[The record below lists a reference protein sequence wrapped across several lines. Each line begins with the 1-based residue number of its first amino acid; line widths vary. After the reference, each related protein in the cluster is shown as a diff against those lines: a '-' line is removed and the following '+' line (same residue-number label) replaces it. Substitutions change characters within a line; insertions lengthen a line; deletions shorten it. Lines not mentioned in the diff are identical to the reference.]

1 MAQTPT
7 TATTSRVREVTAGF
21 SKSHDVDTYFADDAE
36 NDVLPLGQHY
46 QGKEQ
51 IKGLFQVFYR
61 DAFSPA
67 RAEIQNV
74 IADAENRIGVLEFTF
89 KGKHV
94 GPQLGFPATNRRS
107 SCRWSPS
114 TTSTAIGSARLGFTS
129 TQGLSCVSSACSR
142 GAAGM
147 TSGWQSLN
155 EGEYTPGQA
164 RCLAGAFSVAGDP

>member
-1 MAQTPT
+1 MSLIRFARGQFAFSLIQRRGGESMAQIPT

-21 SKSHDVDTYFADDAE
+21 SKSHNVDAYFADDAE
-36 NDVLPLGQHY
+36 YDVLPLGQHY

-74 IADAENRIGVLEFTF
+74 IADAETRIGVLEFTF

-94 GPQLGFPATNRRS
+94 GAQLGFPATNKEVELPMVAVYHVDGDRIRK
-107 SCRWSPS
+107 
-114 TTSTAIGSARLGFTS
+114 ARLYFD
-129 TQGLSCVSSACSR
+129 
-142 GAAGM
+142 AAAFMRQLGM
-147 TSGWQSLN
+147 
-155 EGEYTPGQA
+155 
-164 RCLAGAFSVAGDP
+164 

>member
-7 TATTSRVREVTAGF
+7 TATTSRVRVVTAGF

-36 NDVLPLGQHY
+36 YDVLPLGQHY

-67 RAEIQNV
+67 HAEIQNV
-74 IADAENRIGVLEFTF
+74 IADGENRIGVLEFTF

-94 GPQLGFPATNRRS
+94 GPQLGFPATNKEVEL
-107 SCRWSPS
+107 PMV
-114 TTSTAIGSARLGFTS
+114 AIYHVDGDRIRKARLYFD
-129 TQGLSCVSSACSR
+129 
-142 GAAGM
+142 AAAFMRQLGM
-147 TSGWQSLN
+147 
-155 EGEYTPGQA
+155 
-164 RCLAGAFSVAGDP
+164 

>member
-7 TATTSRVREVTAGF
+7 AATTSRVREVTAGF
-21 SKSHDVDTYFADDAE
+21 SKSHDVGTYFADDAE
-36 NDVLPLGQHY
+36 YDVLPLGQHY

-94 GPQLGFPATNRRS
+94 GPQLGFPATNKEVELPMVAVYHVDGDRIRK
-107 SCRWSPS
+107 
-114 TTSTAIGSARLGFTS
+114 ARLYFD
-129 TQGLSCVSSACSR
+129 
-142 GAAGM
+142 AAAFMRQLGM
-147 TSGWQSLN
+147 
-155 EGEYTPGQA
+155 
-164 RCLAGAFSVAGDP
+164 

>member
-36 NDVLPLGQHY
+36 YDVLPLGQHY

-67 RAEIQNV
+67 HAEIQNV
-74 IADAENRIGVLEFTF
+74 IADGENRIGVLEFTF

-94 GPQLGFPATNRRS
+94 GPQLGFPATNKEVEL
-107 SCRWSPS
+107 PMV
-114 TTSTAIGSARLGFTS
+114 AIYHVDGDRIRKARLYFD
-129 TQGLSCVSSACSR
+129 
-142 GAAGM
+142 AAAFMRQLGM
-147 TSGWQSLN
+147 
-155 EGEYTPGQA
+155 
-164 RCLAGAFSVAGDP
+164 

>member
-1 MAQTPT
+1 MAQTPI

-36 NDVLPLGQHY
+36 YDVLPLGQHY

-51 IKGLFQVFYR
+51 IKGLFQVFYQ

-74 IADAENRIGVLEFTF
+74 IADAETRIGVLEFTF

-94 GPQLGFPATNRRS
+94 GPQLGFPATNKEVELPMVAVYHVDGDRIRK
-107 SCRWSPS
+107 
-114 TTSTAIGSARLGFTS
+114 ARLYFD
-129 TQGLSCVSSACSR
+129 
-142 GAAGM
+142 AAAFMRQLGM
-147 TSGWQSLN
+147 
-155 EGEYTPGQA
+155 
-164 RCLAGAFSVAGDP
+164 